1 LLVLLVFLITLHTKH
16 QEQSHLADSPTERN
30 ALIEV
35 ETSLI
40 QEGSHGGQGTMW
52 KIFINFKKTIM
63 KLNNLSSQFASQF
76 AETSL
81 TSLVNSFNAQVG
93 NRGFNS
99 ARAAYDDALMQEFI
113 PWHIPPFPASSS
125 MFHEYRGRNSSTHIE
140 RS

>member
-1 LLVLLVFLITLHTKH
+1 
-16 QEQSHLADSPTERN
+16 
-30 ALIEV
+30 
-35 ETSLI
+35 
-40 QEGSHGGQGTMW
+40 
-52 KIFINFKKTIM
+52 M

-81 TSLVNSFNAQVG
+81 ASLVNSFNAQVG